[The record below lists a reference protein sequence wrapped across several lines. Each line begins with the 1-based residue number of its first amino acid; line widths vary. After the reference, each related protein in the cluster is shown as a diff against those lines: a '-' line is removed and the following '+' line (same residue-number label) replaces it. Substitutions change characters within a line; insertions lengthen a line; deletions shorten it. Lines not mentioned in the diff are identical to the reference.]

1 MLNILVEFKGSIFGQ
16 KDKISLELKEEKTVI
31 EALKSLITKIPS
43 LNPLLF
49 KENSLR
55 SDILV
60 IVDRTD
66 VISMKLLDMCLK
78 DGQLITILPLAHGG

>member
-1 MLNILVEFKGSIFGQ
+1 MNILVEFKGSIFGQ

-31 EALKSLITKIPS
+31 EVLKLLITKIPS

-78 DGQLITILPLAHGG
+78 HEQLITILPLAHGG